1 MKGMAVSKRQK
12 QIEMLGDKIRGM
24 FPLSDV
30 EVWRDMVVVH
40 VPGHEYT
47 LKHMADCWV
56 LTCDDS
62 TIAHSRFP
70 LGPTTELQKNLREI
84 YSDRG

>member
-1 MKGMAVSKRQK
+1 MNRQK
-12 QIEMLGDKIRGM
+12 QFQAMADKLRGM

-47 LKHMADCWV
+47 LEHTSDCWI
-56 LTCDDS
+56 LACDDS
-62 TIAHSRFP
+62 DIVRSRFP
-70 LGPTTELQKNLREI
+70 LRPMTELQKNLREI